1 MKEYISSG
9 HRIYNIY
16 NVHICS
22 YMHEETHYGWRP
34 DRALRL
40 TMAEE
45 QTVKKNKINEHTAIH
60 MYICTYIWCEV
71 MPPQEK
77 GVGAGQGSV
86 CVFLLAILFERS
98 EFLIDT
104 SPKKSLHAC
113 TRARVHA
120 CSTSLGLSVWYYVP
134 YTYVSHISSAPKIR
148 ICRYVC
154 TRATS
159 PPPPKKTESPAQA
172 QRATHAPRTSH
183 CTASCV

>member
-1 MKEYISSG
+1 
-9 HRIYNIY
+9 
-16 NVHICS
+16 
-22 YMHEETHYGWRP
+22 
-34 DRALRL
+34 
-40 TMAEE
+40 
-45 QTVKKNKINEHTAIH
+45 
-60 MYICTYIWCEV
+60 

-134 YTYVSHISSAPKIR
+134 YTYVSHISSAP
-148 ICRYVC
+148 YVPRVC
-154 TRATS
+154 CVIPSYIVSAHLVPYCLLVR
-159 PPPPKKTESPAQA
+159 QQ
-172 QRATHAPRTSH
+172 QRFHHPTLRTSTDFLVG
-183 CTASCV
+183 CIEQQCVASSRLLYC